1 MMEFFQLLWLALLT
15 VVSAVHLVHSW
26 RGDEKKRVYTKPL
39 LLILLIAYYVASTKA
54 LSTTLILALATSW
67 LGDVLLI
74 PKGHGW
80 FSAGGVSFMFTHFFL
95 VVVYSEEIDFQ
106 LISWPLVAPIA
117 VLYYGISAVVIY
129 ELKPTTPKIMLIP
142 MYFYLICNS
151 TMNIFS
157 LMLFIS
163 LQSTASFVALV
174 GAILFFIS
182 DCSLFLVEYY
192 RNKNLLPKPRFVV
205 MSTYIIGEFLIT
217 QGVLMLE

>member
-1 MMEFFQLLWLALLT
+1 MMDFFQLLWLALLA
-15 VVSAVHLVHSW
+15 VVSTVHLVHSW
-26 RGDEKKRVYTKPL
+26 RGDEARRVYTKPF
-39 LLILLIAYYVASTKA
+39 LLILIIAYYMASSNV
-54 LSTTLILALATSW
+54 LSLTLIFALATSW

-80 FSAGGVSFMFTHFFL
+80 FSAGGVSFMFTHFLL
-95 VVVYSEEIDFQ
+95 VVVYSEEIDFR
-106 LISWPLVAPIA
+106 LISWPLVVPIA
-117 VLYYGISAVVIY
+117 VVYYGISAVVIY
-129 ELKPTTPKIMLIP
+129 ELRPTTPKVMLIP

-163 LQSTASFVALV
+163 LHSAGSFVALI

-192 RNKNLLPKPRFVV
+192 RNKNLLPKPRFIV